1 MFSNAKRKKLS
12 NKLGGASTCIR
23 DFRGATIKHVK
34 HHVLPSL
41 VDDTPDIAVI
51 YEGCNGLGYKN
62 KETLSTDD
70 IVNAILEIDKL
81 CLSHGVKDIFISI
94 RYAGRIMFRE
104 VKV

>member
-1 MFSNAKRKKLS
+1 MFSNAKTKKLN
-12 NKLGGASTCIR
+12 NKLEGAFTCIR
-23 DFRGATIKHVK
+23 HFRGATIKHVK

-51 YEGCNGLGYKN
+51 YGGCNNLGYKN

-81 CLSHGVKDIFISI
+81 CQSHGVKDIFISSLVC
-94 RYAGRIMFRE
+94 RKNN
-104 VKV
+104 V